1 MNALSQEQ
9 VIALHKSNMNALY
22 SLTNRTFDGFQRMV
36 ETNLEAAR
44 QTLGESEAYWLDAL
58 SIKTPEALITRQ
70 VGRMQSG
77 ADMMLAY
84 SRKLY
89 EVMSGT
95 QIEMMKI
102 LGSRYGYHEA
112 TTRTLVDHL
121 AKQASVGTEVAR
133 AMLNPA
139 FSNAGG
145 VCDPLKK
152 SDD

>member
-9 VIALHKSNMNALY
+9 VIALHKSNTNALY
-22 SLTNRTFDGFQRMV
+22 SLTNQTFDGFQRVV
-36 ETNLEAAR
+36 EANLEAVR
-44 QTLGESEAYWLDAL
+44 QALGESQAYWLDAL

-95 QIEMMKI
+95 QTEMMKV
-102 LGSRYGYHEA
+102 LGSQYGYHDA

-133 AMLNPA
+133 AMLDSA
-139 FSNAGG
+139 FSSAGG
-145 VCDPLKK
+145 VSGPARKPGG
-152 SDD
+152 

>member
-9 VIALHKSNMNALY
+9 VIALHKSNTNALY
-22 SLTNRTFDGFQRMV
+22 SLTNQTFDGLQSVV
-36 ETNLEAAR
+36 EANLEAVR
-44 QTLGESEAYWLDAL
+44 QALGESQAYWLDVL
-58 SIKTPEALITRQ
+58 SIKTPEALMTRQ

-95 QIEMMKI
+95 QTEMMKI
-102 LGSRYGYHEA
+102 LGSQYGYHDA

-121 AKQASVGTEVAR
+121 AKQASVGAEVAR
-133 AMLNPA
+133 AMLDPA

-145 VCDPLKK
+145 VSDPVRK
-152 SDD
+152 SGG

>member
-1 MNALSQEQ
+1 MNALSPEQ
-9 VIALHKSNMNALY
+9 VIALHKSNANALY
-22 SLTNRTFDGFQRMV
+22 SLTSRTFDGFQSVV
-36 ETNLEAAR
+36 EANLEAVR
-44 QTLGESEAYWLDAL
+44 QALGESQAYWLDAL
-58 SIKTPEALITRQ
+58 SIKTPDALITRQ

-95 QIEMMKI
+95 QADMMEV
-102 LGSRYGYHEA
+102 LGSQYGYHDA

-133 AMLNPA
+133 AMLNSA
-139 FSNAGG
+139 FPSAGS
-145 VCDPLKK
+145 VSDPLNK
-152 SDD
+152 SDG